1 MKKFEFKLVVENDG
15 IKAYYDQRQYL
26 YIRTETIRERNDTFS
41 TDDIYA
47 GSRRS
52 DIRRGSR

>member
-1 MKKFEFKLVVENDG
+1 MTASKNGKPAIAFN
-15 IKAYYDQRQYL
+15 YDQRQYL